1 MILSRPQS
9 GRRRITLVP
18 MIDVLFILLV
28 YFMVTSVF
36 GYDDASGVVSF
47 RGTEQGDPGTI
58 HTYTVKDDGSEF
70 TCVTCDTA
78 MPDQRFQ
85 CKDNS
90 VQFSPDRQ
98 HYLHR

>member
-1 MILSRPQS
+1 MTQVDAAS
-9 GRRRITLVP
+9 GS
-18 MIDVLFILLV
+18 IDYLTTGSD
-28 YFMVTSVF
+28 FMVTSVF